1 MNLFLSKVITPSKLI
16 LFPILMIS
24 FLLITCTKDK
34 VKTPDADN
42 ANQVNCDTVRYRY
55 NATVK
60 TIVTNNCAGCHSTG
74 SSNGNLTDYNTLK
87 AYAQSGSLVGS
98 LKGQG
103 YTQMPPGGKLSDCD
117 IKGIQNWVTNGANN
131 D

>member
-1 MNLFLSKVITPSKLI
+1 
-16 LFPILMIS
+16 MIGLTALTIAATNFYS
-24 FLLITCTKDK
+24 CTKDK
-34 VKTPDADN
+34 VKTPETEN
-42 ANQVNCDTVRYRY
+42 TNNGNPVNCDTVRYRY

-87 AYAQSGSLVGS
+87 AYALSGALIGS

-103 YTQMPPGGKLSDCD
+103 YSQMPPGGKLNDCD